1 MQKFMNPTVLYE
13 IKNKIN
19 QLSYDE
25 QLWLIEQLA
34 HSLRESKL
42 KEKAILE
49 NQLAAMA
56 SDPEIQSELKKIDEE
71 FVITESDGLGKV

>member
-1 MQKFMNPTVLYE
+1 MNPTVLYE

-34 HSLRESKL
+34 HGLRESKL

-49 NQLAAMA
+49 NQLTAMA
-56 SDPEIQSELKKIDEE
+56 SDPELQSELKKMDEE
-71 FVITESDGLGKV
+71 FVITELDGLGKV